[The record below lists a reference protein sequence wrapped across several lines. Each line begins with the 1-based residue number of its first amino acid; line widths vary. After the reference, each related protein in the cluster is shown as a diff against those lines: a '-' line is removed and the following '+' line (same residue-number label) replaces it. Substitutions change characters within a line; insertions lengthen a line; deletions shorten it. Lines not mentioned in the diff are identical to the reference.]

1 MLQRS
6 FIENFGTTTT
16 NLDVLSNLTSTE
28 VISRK
33 FWDLNYK
40 IGCAFKSQ
48 RYKGHLEKILGP
60 QLQNSMHLQILLLQR
75 SFTEYFGTTA
85 TKLNALSNYTIK
97 GHLQKLC
104 DHKYKIRCNFFFL
117 ISLVESHLKYCISG
131 WPAERLLALPG
142 PFTSDRSLF

>member
-1 MLQRS
+1 MQFILSKFEIQRKDFLFLNIFIDFLSYQNKHKTYCYDKPGACSLQ
-6 FIENFGTTTT
+6 
-16 NLDVLSNLTSTE
+16 
-28 VISRK
+28 
-33 FWDLNYK
+33 
-40 IGCAFKSQ
+40 
-48 RYKGHLEKILGP
+48 KILGP
-60 QLQNSMHLQILLLQR
+60 QLQNWMHFQILLLQR